1 MVRTATV
8 LLLRLFTAE
17 IGSETVEVKD
27 RGAVDL
33 TAFECRDI
41 NRSSLIQRFC
51 YDKAQRYMIISVSG
65 VYHQYCELSA
75 GVFGDLM
82 GAPSMGHFFKLDI
95 EGSESG
101 GLYDCGNHRSPQ
113 H

>member
-1 MVRTATV
+1 
-8 LLLRLFTAE
+8 
-17 IGSETVEVKD
+17 
-27 RGAVDL
+27 
-33 TAFECRDI
+33 
-41 NRSSLIQRFC
+41 
-51 YDKAQRYMIISVSG
+51 MIISVSG

-82 GAPSMGHFFKLDI
+82 GAPSMGHFFKLNI

-101 GLYDCGNHRSPQ
+101 GLYDCGNHRFPP